1 MIENLTKELYDKIE
15 SAKDTIC
22 SCCEERICESYPEDC
37 PVMSVVA
44 KLNYRRTGKPRQIS
58 NLFVEHDDG
67 KVYGE
72 TEIPSTSGTRERSSR
87 YHQAGGMGIIHN
99 YEVAFVVYGYISNKD
114 DNIGEI
120 EYNGLTKSSGM
131 YVLDDARIYFNII
144 AKTPQEAYQ
153 HGLRLMESG
162 AADFGDVTV
171 EDWHL
176 EHVVCGD
183 CYWYKE
189 DLKD

>member
-22 SCCEERICESYPEDC
+22 SCCEEKICESYPEDC
-37 PVMSVVA
+37 PVMSVIA
-44 KLNYRRTGKPRQIS
+44 KLNY
-58 NLFVEHDDG
+58 
-67 KVYGE
+67 
-72 TEIPSTSGTRERSSR
+72 
-87 YHQAGGMGIIHN
+87 QAGGMGIIHN
-99 YEVAFVVYGYISNKD
+99 YEVAFVVYGYISNRD
-114 DNIGEI
+114 DSIGEI
-120 EYNGLTKSSGM
+120 ECNGLTKSCGM

-153 HGLRLMESG
+153 HGFQLMMSG
-162 AADFGDVTV
+162 AADFGEATV

-183 CYWYKE
+183 CYWYEE